1 VDEDGSAEDGV
12 GGWVEGTGNEWSDGE
27 RDEADGD
34 QALEGPVVGTVGW
47 VMCWEL
53 GGFVGCGIPLVIA

>member
-27 RDEADGD
+27 WDEADGD

-47 VMCWEL
+47 VMCRKL